1 MNNLHLEVD
10 KLNHEIKNLNEDLDQ
25 VKSRKEENLKTD
37 GSMKELEIKENQLS
51 NDLTRLNTARDIA
64 MDNLTE
70 EKNKHTKLIEQLEQI
85 KQQLALNQTVFDNQ
99 ENEYKQSNQE
109 LVQLKEEYANKQELL
124 STLSTG
130 FHRLGMS
137 LLGISP
143 N

>member
-1 MNNLHLEVD
+1 M
-10 KLNHEIKNLNEDLDQ
+10 
-25 VKSRKEENLKTD
+25 
-37 GSMKELEIKENQLS
+37 
-51 NDLTRLNTARDIA
+51 
-64 MDNLTE
+64 
-70 EKNKHTKLIEQLEQI
+70 EQI

-130 FHRLGMS
+130 ISSTGMS
-137 LLGISP
+137 LLGIP

>member
-1 MNNLHLEVD
+1 M
-10 KLNHEIKNLNEDLDQ
+10 KNLDQ

-85 KQQLALNQTVFDNQ
+85 KQQLAQNQTVFDNQ

-109 LVQLKEEYANKQELL
+109 LVQLKEEYTNKQELL

-130 FHRLGMS
+130 NFIDWKVTS
-137 LLGISP
+137 W
-143 N
+143 